1 MRIVRGM
8 TLHRT
13 GSSDI
18 YKAESESHRMIPTA
32 FFVIRTL
39 STSIHLLLST
49 ILGFFIK
56 LLICLNDSSV
66 STPWPKIRSKKKIN
80 KKNFQGL
87 KIFGGGEED
96 MVLRGDQTNGQR
108 SR

>member
-8 TLHRT
+8 APHGT

-39 STSIHLLLST
+39 STSIHVLT
-49 ILGFFIK
+49 A
-56 LLICLNDSSV
+56 ICKFCICS
-66 STPWPKIRSKKKIN
+66 I
-80 KKNFQGL
+80 
-87 KIFGGGEED
+87 
-96 MVLRGDQTNGQR
+96 
-108 SR
+108 